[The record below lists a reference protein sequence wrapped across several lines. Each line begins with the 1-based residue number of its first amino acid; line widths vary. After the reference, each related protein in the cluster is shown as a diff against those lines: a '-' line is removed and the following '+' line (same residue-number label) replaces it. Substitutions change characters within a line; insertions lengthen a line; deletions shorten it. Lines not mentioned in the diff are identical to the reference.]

1 MVLATMMSAGLALFF
16 LAGGRRRK
24 KPSAIARLN
33 RLHGG
38 SPDADAHSETLAKRL
53 ALAALLIPYRASPGR
68 FKQALIHGI
77 RTDAAVCEQLPAEAL
92 AGLRFWASAIIPA
105 FLVVA
110 ARFSPVVLALAP
122 AMAVAGFSMPG
133 LVVARGERRFHDS
146 IRQQL
151 PQVADILY
159 ALVLGGKNLDQAFHG
174 AAEATRGPLGS
185 LLMSAVREMELGATR
200 GEAFNRVLERYP
212 IAELASLLRS
222 LIEAERRGHGLTETL
237 EVFSR
242 EIRVRRRDQ
251 LRIEVAKAPL
261 KMLAPLVL
269 LILPASII
277 LTVGPTFLA
286 TLGKIF

>member
-16 LAGGRRRK
+16 LAGGRRRQ
-24 KPSAIARLN
+24 KPSTIARLN
-33 RLHGG
+33 RLYGV
-38 SPDADAHSETLAKRL
+38 SLDADARSETPVKRL
-53 ALAALLIPYRASPGR
+53 ALAALLIPYRASPTR
-68 FKQALIHGI
+68 LKRALIHGI
-77 RTDAAVCEQLPAEAL
+77 HTDAVAYERLPAEAL
-92 AGLRFWASAIIPA
+92 AGLRFWTSAGIPA

-110 ARFSPVVLALAP
+110 SRFSPVALALAP
-122 AMAVAGFSMPG
+122 AMAVAGFSVPG
-133 LVVARGERRFHDS
+133 LVVARGEGRFHDS

-151 PQVADILY
+151 PQVADVLY
-159 ALVLGGKNLDQAFHG
+159 ALVLGGKNLDQAFSG
-174 AAEATRGPLGS
+174 AAEATGGPVGF
-185 LLMSAVREMELGATR
+185 LLMSAVREMELGAAR
-200 GEAFNRVLERYP
+200 QEAFTRVLERYP

-251 LRIEVAKAPL
+251 LRIEVARAPL
-261 KMLAPLVL
+261 KMLAPLVF